1 MWNHNIHCMYSTSL
15 MSSTDNTWICIYLIV
30 SIKDILKISQ
40 LQFHKCCQR
49 NRYLQ
54 IDLENHKYFVTI
66 SLFKKSFL
74 LLQIYEKTLTFLT
87 TFKLGYRWRFWL
99 NDKEGKGSDA
109 LMIRR
114 LRSRIWTRGA
124 APAVMEASLE
134 VVVVPVSSSFDFL
147 VSQEL
152 YL

>member
-1 MWNHNIHCMYSTSL
+1 MWNHNIHNMYSTSL
-15 MSSTDNTWICIYLIV
+15 LSSTDNTWICIYLIV

-87 TFKLGYRWRFWL
+87 TLKLGYRWRFWL

-124 APAVMEASLE
+124 APAVMEACLV

>member
-1 MWNHNIHCMYSTSL
+1 MWNHNIHSMYSTSL
-15 MSSTDNTWICIYLIV
+15 LSSTDNTWICIYLIA

-124 APAVMEASLE
+124 APAVMEASLV